1 MMLVLETVIFV
12 ILYMVYHTLWLH
24 IATHSLHW
32 HTEYVTPSS
41 SDHTGT
47 TSSID
52 AVPSY
57 LVGYEGRRL
66 GICTILLF
74 PWLLH
79 CIGIWSYV
87 AASIRDRTC
96 TTSFIG
102 HNDATSYIVGYEG
115 RRHGIHIAYA
125 LWFWIMVYMFWIQDF
140 GEILRS
146 NASPKLAG
154 DWYLSCIWSTCLVCY
169 TSWIIIGLP
178 WRNCTCIM
186 ILEYEMYALNYGL
199 GDNCEK

>member
-1 MMLVLETVIFV
+1 MLVLETVIFV

-102 HNDATSYIVGYEG
+102 HNDATSYIVWYEG
-115 RRHGIHIAYA
+115 RRHGIRIAYA
-125 LWFWIMVYMFWIQDF
+125 LWFWIMVYMFWIQNF

-146 NASPKLAG
+146 NLLQGLLVIGIYLAYEVLVWFVISHG
-154 DWYLSCIWSTCLVCY
+154 LSLVYLWGI
-169 TSWIIIGLP
+169 
-178 WRNCTCIM
+178 
-186 ILEYEMYALNYGL
+186 ALA
-199 GDNCEK
+199 